1 MFKKTKVR
9 QILELLHKDLSAR
22 EISKALKVSRN
33 SVAFVKE
40 SYDKCD
46 KDWDEIC
53 LMNDDEIY
61 HLFYPHTFRPRNRFA
76 PVDYSYV
83 HSELKKVGVTE
94 MLLWEEYCE
103 KCNAQGISHCC
114 YATFANGYKR
124 FIADKNYT
132 SHIEHKPGVTLEVD
146 WSGPTMSYMD
156 PDKQEQQTA
165 YLFVA
170 AFPYS
175 QYTYVEAAAS
185 MNQSDWLS
193 CNVHMLEFFGG
204 TPVRIVCDNL
214 KTGVIKHPKH
224 GEVVLNDSYLS
235 FAEHYQVAIMPAQ
248 VKKPKQKASV
258 EGAVGKIARKIIGM
272 LRNETFHSI
281 EGLNSAIRKVLD
293 RLNDKPFQKRNG
305 SRKTIY
311 ELEEKPYLRTLPM
324 LPFEICEWSY
334 NHKVGPNS
342 HIWFHKGQYSVP
354 SSYIN
359 KYVDV
364 QYNSSLVCIYA
375 SHQLVA
381 EHKRIPTGI
390 RNAKRTE
397 MSHLPYPIYTPD
409 TMESTLNK
417 AEAIGN
423 STRTVIGRLYDNAK
437 VKEQALVDA
446 RTVLDIAGVYG
457 KDILETACSLALKD
471 FHLITYNTLMPY
483 VKRAAKNRKN
493 DLTKKNVKDHK
504 QGIVRGADY
513 YREDGKNL

>member
-1 MFKKTKVR
+1 
-9 QILELLHKDLSAR
+9 
-22 EISKALKVSRN
+22 
-33 SVAFVKE
+33 
-40 SYDKCD
+40 
-46 KDWDEIC
+46 
-53 LMNDDEIY
+53 
-61 HLFYPHTFRPRNRFA
+61 
-76 PVDYSYV
+76 
-83 HSELKKVGVTE
+83 
-94 MLLWEEYCE
+94 
-103 KCNAQGISHCC
+103 
-114 YATFANGYKR
+114 
-124 FIADKNYT
+124 
-132 SHIEHKPGVTLEVD
+132 
-146 WSGPTMSYMD
+146 MSYMD

-165 YLFVA
+165 YLFVVT
-170 AFPYS
+170 FPYS
-175 QYTYVEAAAS
+175 QYTYVEAATS

-281 EGLNSAIRKVLD
+281 DGLNSAIRKVLD

-305 SRKTIY
+305 SRKAIY

-375 SHQLVA
+375 SHKLIA
-381 EHKRIPTGI
+381 EHKRIPRGI

>member
-22 EISKALKVSRN
+22 EIAKVLSVSRN
-33 SVAFVKE
+33 SVAYVKE
-40 SYDKCD
+40 HYDKCS

-53 LMNDDEIY
+53 LMSDDEIY
-61 HLFYPHTFRPRNRFA
+61 QLFYPHTFNPRNRFA
-76 PVDYSYV
+76 PVDYAYV

-103 KCNAQGISHCC
+103 KCSQEGVPHCC
-114 YATFANGYKR
+114 YATFTNGYKR
-124 FIADKNYT
+124 FTADKNYT

-146 WSGPTMSYMD
+146 WSGPTMGYMD
-156 PDKQEQQTA
+156 PDKQEQRTA

-170 AFPYS
+170 TFPYS
-175 QYTYVEAAAS
+175 QYTYVEAAVS

-204 TPVRIVCDNL
+204 SPVRIVCDNL
-214 KTGVIKHPKH
+214 KTGVITHPRH
-224 GEVVLNDSYLS
+224 GEIILNDSYLS

-258 EGAVGKIARKIIGM
+258 EGSVGKIAGKIIGM

-281 EGLNSAIRKVLD
+281 EGLNSGIRKVLD
-293 RLNDKPFQKRNG
+293 KLNDKPFQKRSG
-305 SRKTIY
+305 SRKTVF
-311 ELEEKPYLRTLPM
+311 ELEEKPYLRALPI
-324 LPFEICEWSY
+324 LRFEICEWSY

-364 QYNSSLVCIYA
+364 QYNSSRMYIYA
-375 SHQLVA
+375 AHKLIA
-381 EHKRIPTGI
+381 EHKRLPAGI
-390 RNAKRTE
+390 KNAKRTE
-397 MSHLPYPIYTPD
+397 ESHLPYPLYSPETIET
-409 TMESTLNK
+409 TISK
-417 AEAIGN
+417 AKDIGIH
-423 STRTVIGRLYDNAK
+423 TEIVINRLYENAK
-437 VKEQALVDA
+437 VKEQSLMDA
-446 RTVLDIAGVYG
+446 KSVLDIAGVYG
-457 KDILETACSLALKD
+457 KEVLEEACSQALRD
-471 FHLITYNTLMPY
+471 FHLISYNTLLPY
-483 VKRAAKNRKN
+483 VKRI
-493 DLTKKNVKDHK
+493 TKGKKISCSNTEKK

-513 YREDGKNL
+513 YRKDGMDS